1 MNLVLKQIVLFLF
14 YFFWK
19 QLLLVKAFL
28 PKVGWKAIFLRQLFD
43 VEVVEVT
50 AGEAA
55 VELASE
61 EEHFGAIF
69 CVKTITS
76 VRYEIWDRT
85 ETLGKTQGFYQNF
98 DMYRRRRRGS
108 CRRAGQH
115 VVACRQQRDTGS
127 TRASCSG

>member
-1 MNLVLKQIVLFLF
+1 MEISQNFVAFSEYKINI
-14 YFFWK
+14 
-19 QLLLVKAFL
+19 KAFL

-50 AGEAA
+50 AGAA
-55 VELASE
+55 VELAS

-85 ETLGKTQGFYQNF
+85 KTLGKT
-98 DMYRRRRRGS
+98 
-108 CRRAGQH
+108 
-115 VVACRQQRDTGS
+115 
-127 TRASCSG
+127 